1 MTVLRAPLG
10 FGKTTAVTS
19 WLQECRRRHC
29 GPGADGRAVTLH
41 TLSAPPTSSRTF
53 WTGLAADLCTS
64 VTATGQA
71 APGAAA
77 GPGSDTADG
86 YAQVRDLVARLT
98 APLLLI
104 VDGLEAEVSTP
115 ADASPVG
122 GITTEIVDLLQL
134 SPHLDVLLTCRP
146 YGPLAT
152 DAIFGPDAQILDAA
166 AFTLSAGDTL
176 DLADA
181 FGAPLTLPQAYHL
194 QGKVWGWPA
203 LTCAALA
210 ALAESRAGYE
220 DTTWEAAGDF
230 LSSLDPQDTDPE
242 VAYFLRQ
249 VCLLDPLTGPLA
261 ERLTGSVHASRAL
274 ADLEQA
280 GLARSYLR
288 DGERH
293 YTLLPAVVRAIRTRP
308 AAAAEHA
315 PAHRH
320 AATMFRSV
328 PEQALRHGVLAQD
341 WDLVL
346 SIAEGAV
353 VPLVLDHPLALQRAL
368 GQVPPT
374 RLRDNPGLF
383 ELHTALARF
392 DDAVIALPTGLPP
405 WGAQL
410 GRADLHRSLTR
421 ATAQVIALRAC
432 HQDLAAC
439 ELVDRCAQVLL
450 RPGAATSGTAV
461 PLFLLHAGIAR
472 CLVGGLAAAIEDFE
486 RCFELSQAA
495 GLDSV
500 TRAAAEYSALARAMA
515 GDTTGA
521 RAALRRSRGFSRA
534 LVALQFVDSH
544 LDQLVGALVALDQL
558 DLQTARLLL
567 PPAGETHRRAA
578 PPAWFVEAYVRA
590 HIGLLTG
597 DLFSATTGLSAVL
610 RDRRTSLQR
619 GTLSSQLLTATAAT
633 INVWG
638 GNTTRAKNIL
648 DSIPC
653 NPMIDAVHAEVAL
666 QMGDVQGALSI
677 TDASL
682 EADPAAVPGRLRIE
696 TLVTRAVARARQGDD
711 AGAAADLSQ
720 AIDLADPLLLRPF
733 LVVPRELLAD
743 LAEQLPAVASL
754 LSRLEDSGITLTPVE
769 HQVLVVLTEA
779 EQDLLR
785 ALDAGDSIEVLATR
799 LGITIPQ
806 ALTAV
811 GDLFASL
818 GVNDRLGAIAA
829 GHMLGYL
836 GTPRS

>member
-152 DAIFGPDAQILDAA
+152 DAIFGPDAQILDSA
-166 AFTLSAGDTL
+166 AFALSASDTL

-181 FGAPLTLPQAYHL
+181 FGVPLTLPQAYHL
-194 QGKVWGWPA
+194 QSKLWGWPV

-210 ALAESRAGYE
+210 ALARSGAGYD
-220 DTTWEAAGDF
+220 DTAWEATGDF

-261 ERLTGSVHASRAL
+261 ERLTGSAEASRTL
-274 ADLEQA
+274 AGLERA

-288 DGERH
+288 DGECR

-320 AATMFRSV
+320 AAAMFHSM
-328 PEQALRHGVLAQD
+328 PEQALRHAVLAQD

-346 SIAEGAV
+346 SIADGAV
-353 VPLVLDHPLALQRAL
+353 VPLVLDHPLALVRAL
-368 GQVPPT
+368 GQVPAA
-374 RLRDNPGLF
+374 RLRDSPELF
-383 ELHTALARF
+383 ELHAVLSRF
-392 DDAVIALPTGLPP
+392 DHVTIAPPTHLPP
-405 WGAQL
+405 SCAQL
-410 GRADLHRSLTR
+410 GLADLHRYATL

-439 ELVDRCAQVLL
+439 DLIDRCAEALA
-450 RPGAATSGTAV
+450 RPEAAASSTAV

-472 CLVGGLAAAIEDFE
+472 CLVGALRAAIGDFE

-500 TRAAAEYSALARAMA
+500 TRAAAEYSALARALQ
-515 GDTTGA
+515 GDVAGA
-521 RAALRRSRGFSRA
+521 RAALARSRGFSHA
-534 LVALQFVDSH
+534 LVALQFVDPQ
-544 LDQLVGALVALDQL
+544 LDQLVSALVALDQL
-558 DLQTARLLL
+558 DVQTARLLL
-567 PPAGETHRRAA
+567 PPAGETRRSA

-597 DLFSATTGLSAVL
+597 DLFSATTGLGTVL

-619 GTLSSQLLTATAAT
+619 GSLSSQLLTATAAT

-653 NPMIDAVHAEVAL
+653 NPMINAVHAEVAL
-666 QMGDVQGALSI
+666 QMGDVQGALAI

-682 EADPAAVPGRLRIE
+682 GVDVVPDRLRIE
-696 TLVTRAVARARQGDD
+696 TLVTRSVARARQGDHV
-711 AGAAADLSQ
+711 GSAADLDQ

-733 LVVPRELLAD
+733 LVVPRGLLAD
-743 LAEQLPAVASL
+743 YAERMPAVASL
-754 LSRLEDSGITLTPVE
+754 LSRLEASGITLTPVE
-769 HQVLVVLTEA
+769 HQVVVMLTDA

-785 ALDAGDSIEVLATR
+785 SLDAGASIEAIATR
-799 LGITIPQ
+799 LGITVPQ
-806 ALTAV
+806 ALAAV
-811 GDLFASL
+811 TSLFESL
-818 GVNDRLGAIAA
+818 GVHDRLGAIAA

-836 GTPRS
+836 GTPSP